1 MNYKWASGLVQA
13 PLTFFRRVREATM
26 DAFGVVKEALGLSL
40 KAEDIQFWQV
50 AARAL
55 LVYAALIV
63 VLRLA
68 KKRSLG
74 RATALDVVIVITIG
88 SLASRGI
95 TGNAPLGNSL
105 AAVIALLAVHWLVS
119 LVTRDHS
126 TISDWSK
133 GKPRLIKSSG
143 EVDQTALVAAHM
155 SDDDLAEDLR
165 QQGVGDPKE
174 VRLVLLVC

>member
-1 MNYKWASGLVQA
+1 MSALHW
-13 PLTFFRRVREATM
+13 VREA
-26 DAFGVVKEALGLSL
+26 FGVSL

-50 AARAL
+50 ALRGV

-63 VLRLA
+63 ILRFA

-105 AAVIALLAVHWLVS
+105 AAVIALLAMHWLVS

-126 TISDWSK
+126 TISDWIK
-133 GKPRLIKSSG
+133 GRPRRIIADG
-143 EVDQTALVAAHM
+143 VVDEKALVAAHM

-165 QQGVGDPKE
+165 QQGVADPKDVKLAMLE
-174 VRLVLLVC
+174 RSGQLSVLKDKH